1 MSVGVSCVG
10 PPRIPNKLLDS
21 FSAYQFAPH
30 ITDKPF
36 LVLMGRKDDEL
47 YSVAEAE
54 KLESLITSPKSRLI
68 LFDSGHHLPSSYV
81 DDAVGWFDEHLK

>member
-1 MSVGVSCVG
+1 
-10 PPRIPNKLLDS
+10 
-21 FSAYQFAPH
+21 
-30 ITDKPF
+30 
-36 LVLMGRKDDEL
+36 MGRKDDEL